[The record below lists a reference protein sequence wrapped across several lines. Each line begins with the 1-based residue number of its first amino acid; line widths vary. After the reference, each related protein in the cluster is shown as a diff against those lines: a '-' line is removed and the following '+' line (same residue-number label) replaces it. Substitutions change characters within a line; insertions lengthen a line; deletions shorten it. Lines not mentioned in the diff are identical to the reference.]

1 MDTIVWMLAGGT
13 LGWAGCSYLG
23 FNEERG
29 VIVSIIIGALGGFAG
44 GKLIA
49 PMFTAVEAAPSA
61 FSLSHLLFAAAVA
74 AAFLAVGN
82 LVYKRWGV

>member
-1 MDTIVWMLAGGT
+1 MNIAMWILAGGI
-13 LGWAGCSYLG
+13 LGWVGYAFLG

-29 VIVSIIIGALGGFAG
+29 KVVPILIGAMGGFIG

-49 PMFTAVEAAPSA
+49 PMFTAALVPGA
-61 FSLSHLLFAAAVA
+61 FSVSALFFAAAVA

-82 LVYKRWGV
+82 LVYNRWGV

>member
-1 MDTIVWMLAGGT
+1 MNLIVWMLSGVT
-13 LGWAGCSYLG
+13 LGWAVCSYLG

-29 VIVSIIIGALGGFAG
+29 VMVSVIIGALGGLAG

-49 PMFTAVEAAPSA
+49 PMFAAAEAVPSD
-61 FSLSHLLFAAAVA
+61 FSMSALLFAAAVA

-82 LVYKRWGV
+82 LVHERWGV